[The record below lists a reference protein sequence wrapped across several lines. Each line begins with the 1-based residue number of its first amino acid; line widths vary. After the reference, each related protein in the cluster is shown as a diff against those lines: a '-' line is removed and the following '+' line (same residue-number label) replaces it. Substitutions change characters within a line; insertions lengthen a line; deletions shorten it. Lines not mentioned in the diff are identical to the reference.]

1 MKSRRGSSRLAAL
14 LAPIVLVVTILA
26 VTACGGTTAAST
38 TVSQAS
44 GSTSATAQPANTKT
58 YTSKT
63 EGYSFLY
70 PKSWEVADQTS
81 VGVTAGGSSVSEIGV
96 ADPAGTSAGGEKID
110 VAIVSVY
117 KLTATID
124 ASVMPDVRTEVEQ
137 VLSNIESQTPDIKT
151 LDALSQVSFN
161 NMLGFEVTYSFAKS
175 GAPVTSTMYFLF
187 SGNVEYQ
194 ISAQAADPNWAKDKP
209 IFDAMIASFR
219 PGPSN

>member
-1 MKSRRGSSRLAAL
+1 MKSRRRSGPLAAL
-14 LAPIVLVVTILA
+14 LAPIVLVVTILS

-70 PKSWEVADQTS
+70 PKSWEVADQAS
-81 VGVTAGGSSVSEIGV
+81 VGVTAGGSSVSEVGV
-96 ADPAGTSAGGEKID
+96 ADPAGASAGGEKID

-137 VLSNIESQTPDIKT
+137 VLSNIESQTPGIKT